1 MAMLTGDHGM
11 ALSGH
16 CTVEDA
22 EQLFGWLLANRQGAL
37 DLGEVT
43 HLHTAVLQAI
53 AATPNPI
60 TRAPSDPFMR
70 DLVAQLKSFENLE

>member
-1 MAMLTGDHGM
+1 MTMVYGDHGM

-22 EQLFGWLLANRQGAL
+22 EQLFGWLLENRDGAL

-53 AATPNPI
+53 AATQNPI
-60 TRAPSDPFMR
+60 ARAPTDPFMR
-70 DLVAQLKSFENLE
+70 DLVAQLKPYRNAE